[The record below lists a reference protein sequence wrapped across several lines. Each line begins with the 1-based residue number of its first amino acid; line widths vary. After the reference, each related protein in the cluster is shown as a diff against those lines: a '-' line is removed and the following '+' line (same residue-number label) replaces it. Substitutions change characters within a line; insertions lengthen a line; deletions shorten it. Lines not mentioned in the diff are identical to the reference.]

1 LPQTPG
7 GRLLSRKRLRPQA
20 ISSHNPVL
28 PIYAPPLLQILV
40 IPANSQEK
48 ARVKRA
54 TEMIRPLTIS
64 H

>member
-7 GRLLSRKRLRPQA
+7 GRLLSCKRLRPQA

-28 PIYAPPLLQILV
+28 PIYAAPLLQILV